1 MDWQTHMDS
10 DVNAQNQGSDSALAE
25 LEQTYTSGKVT
36 RLDEGDSRGTVS
48 LVSSNTTA
56 KSSLPSVDP
65 SELNPDQFCAYNII
79 TWHLDQTLAG
89 LKPLPLRMIIH
100 GKGGMGK
107 SRVIQT
113 VTDYFAHKSSKYLLL
128 KAAYTSVT
136 ASLIDG
142 KTTHVIGMIST
153 TGRLMSDETKAK
165 LQQFWRFPI
174 YLIINEI
181 SMISKAFLAV
191 LSRHIS
197 MGKGAGVVDGIGS
210 ESFGGISVIFCG
222 DFHQFPPVACGPNKA
237 LYEPSNMGRDSV
249 DSQLGHAIYEEFKV
263 VVILRKQWCV
273 TDPTWQDFLT
283 HLRYGQVQE
292 HHLTML
298 RHQIVKHPHCLPTDF
313 STPPWN
319 DAALVT
325 PQHAVCTLWND
336 SAVRKHCSESHQQ
349 LFICLAEDRINGR
362 KLTLPEHYGVATR
375 KAAINMESGLKKRR
389 RWKNDLPDTIQ
400 IAIGMKVMVTENVET
415 GLDITNGA
423 RGEIVDIILDPNKP
437 PIGNDPIVT
446 LKCLPA
452 YILVKMAR
460 TRATQLEGLD
470 ENVIPVQVATHN
482 FQIKV
487 RQVGGK
493 YIKRS
498 VRQHQFPMTLAYT
511 FMDYRSQ
518 GQTIP
523 FVMVDIAT
531 LPTGGL
537 SLFNL
542 YVALSRS
549 SGRSTIRLLRDFD
562 NTTFMQ
568 SHSASLLQ
576 EDDRLD
582 KLDALTKSWW
592 RKMGQDVRG
601 NHVQVT

>member
-1 MDWQTHMDS
+1 MHMDS

-100 GKGGMGK
+100 GEGGMGK

-136 ASLIDG
+136 DSLIDG

-210 ESFGGISVIFCG
+210 ESFGGISVIFCS

-237 LYEPSNMGRDSV
+237 LYEPSDMGRDSV

-263 VVILRKQWCV
+263 VVILCKQWCV
-273 TDPTWQDFLT
+273 MDPTWQDFLT

-349 LFICLAEDRINGR
+349 LFICLAEDCINGR

-446 LKCLPA
+446 LKCLPT

-498 VRQHQFPMTLAYT
+498 VHQHQFPMTLAYT

-592 RKMGQDVRG
+592 RKMGRDVRG